1 METKKLVINKDDL
14 DTLEKTGL
22 KMITQDEHKRLRT
35 IKESLSQQSPRRRP
49 PCVLMTASAAL
60 HADCDTLKKLGDAG
74 HEIIVVQDADFE
86 ASARVLEKVRR
97 ETLAAFNET
106 ANKPANEPFKEPI
119 LTTDQARAAMQLLKQ
134 TSISPIIDSDQQRII
149 DDLMEIIRLVR
160 YSDPKSWKVGNCGG
174 QDSYAGLP
182 HIMRTI
188 DTELLKKGISILE
201 TE

>member
-1 METKKLVINKDDL
+1 MNTKKLEINK
-14 DTLEKTGL
+14 E
-22 KMITQDEHKRLRT
+22 
-35 IKESLSQQSPRRRP
+35 ESAQQSPHRRP

-106 ANKPANEPFKEPI
+106 ANKPI
-119 LTTDQARAAMQLLKQ
+119 LTMDQARAAMQLIKQ

-160 YSDPKSWKVGNCGG
+160 YSNPKSWKVGNCGG

-188 DTELLKKGISILE
+188 DTELLKKGISLE
-201 TE
+201 ATK

>member
-1 METKKLVINKDDL
+1 MNTKKLEINK
-14 DTLEKTGL
+14 E
-22 KMITQDEHKRLRT
+22 
-35 IKESLSQQSPRRRP
+35 ESAQQSTHRRP

-106 ANKPANEPFKEPI
+106 ATKPTNEPFKEPI

-149 DDLMEIIRLVR
+149 DDLMKIIRLVR
-160 YSDPKSWKVGNCGG
+160 YSDSKSWKVGQSGG
-174 QDSYAGLP
+174 QDSYVGLP

-188 DTELLKKGISILE
+188 DTELKKIGINL
-201 TE
+201 TEDVK